1 MPKEHTPL
9 MPTSDP
15 LSPTTRSSRLA
26 FDLPTGTKL
35 GVGWLWLA
43 SLALGKAWPVDFIWS
58 GYPPCLALALALQ
71 RCAGGGSLLQELPA
85 RQWVVL
91 ALVWGWGAR
100 LTYNFVARGGV
111 GHEDWRYTAQREQF
125 GRHFWL
131 ASLVTVFLAQST
143 FMFAGCLSLFPAM
156 RQGVVSE
163 GDEGVT
169 LSVGVA
175 VTLAAVGLEAAAD
188 RQLDQ
193 FVAARKSG
201 DGGAVCDAGL
211 WAWSR
216 HPNYFGEWLFWLGLW
231 LLGGGRVWSWASVG
245 PLTMSMVRA
254 FIHPSMHPCSGAA
267 CADVRS

>member
-1 MPKEHTPL
+1 MDAAADYEGVFPAY
-9 MPTSDP
+9 
-15 LSPTTRSSRLA
+15 LSLVLLNVA
-26 FDLPTGTKL
+26 
-35 GVGWLWLA
+35 LWLA

-71 RCAGGGSLLQELPA
+71 RCAGSLLQELPA
-85 RQWVVL
+85 RQWLVL

-156 RQGVVSE
+156 RHGREDGTSD
-163 GDEGVT
+163 GDGGEEGVT
-169 LSVGVA
+169 LAVGVA

-188 RQLDQ
+188 RQLDR

-201 DGGAVCDAGL
+201 GGGGAVCDAGL
-211 WAWSR
+211 WSWSR

-231 LLGGGRVWSWASVG
+231 LLGGGRVWSWASLG
-245 PLTMSMVRA
+245 PFTMSMVRA
-254 FIHPSMHPCSGAA
+254 FTTVSTSCSALA
-267 CADVRS
+267 VCADVRS